1 MYHTVEVRK
10 GDLMP
15 KIALVSEDLSPPL
28 DEGFKKASAAI
39 ADSLADIARELTVF
53 TPEPGDLKAASA
65 TLPRN
70 KLLLSSAF
78 GLSLR
83 RSAPDIILYIPQAA
97 ATAMSLL
104 RAALLKRQSGSRTVV
119 VMSLQQ
125 RKHRVFIRPFL
136 RMLTGPDLV
145 LVLSN
150 ASVAAMRRSGLRAA
164 RVPLGVDTDTFRVS
178 RAGESENLRAK
189 YGLGE
194 LRPILHVGHVSARR
208 NLSALR
214 RIAEAD
220 RQVLIVT
227 STSTRRD
234 PEVAGALR
242 HPNITVIHR
251 FVENIDEIYRL
262 ACGYIFP
269 TFSETGAI
277 EIPLS
282 ILEAMASNLPV
293 VTTPFGGIP
302 DLFEPGGGLSIC
314 RTEDELVARAVEMP
328 DLGTVTTRDLVLPL
342 SWDRVARIIVETV
355 QMEIK

>member
-1 MYHTVEVRK
+1 MQR
-10 GDLMP
+10 
-15 KIALVSEDLSPPL
+15 IALVSEDLCPPL

-39 ADSLADIARELTVF
+39 ADSLADIVTELTVF
-53 TPEPGDLKAASA
+53 TPEPGDLKARTAG
-65 TLPRN
+65 LPRN

-78 GLSLR
+78 GLNLR

-97 ATAMSLL
+97 ATVMSLL
-104 RAALLKRQSGSRTVV
+104 RAALLKHQSGSRPVV

-125 RKHRVFIRPFL
+125 RKHQAFIRPFL
-136 RMLTGPDLV
+136 RMLRGPDLV

-150 ASVAAMRRSGLRAA
+150 ASLAIMRQSGLRAA
-164 RVPLGVDTDTFRVS
+164 RVPLGVDTDTFRPPGA
-178 RAGESENLRAK
+178 RESAKLGAK

-194 LRPILHVGHVSARR
+194 VRPILHVGHVSAGR
-208 NLSALR
+208 NLGALR

-227 STSTRRD
+227 STSTRQD
-234 PEVAGALR
+234 AEVAGALR
-242 HPNITVIHR
+242 HRNITMIDR
-251 FVENIDEIYRL
+251 FIENIDEIYRL

-302 DLFEPGGGLSIC
+302 DLFKPGGGLSIC

-328 DLGTVTTRDLVLPL
+328 DLTTVATRDLVLPL
-342 SWDRVARIIVETV
+342 SWDRVARMIVETV
-355 QMEIK
+355 KMELK